1 MPSKRKVTKYGH
13 LYAKMNQ
20 LGNVRNYHQG
30 SYKRVLF
37 VCSAGLLRSA
47 TAAHVFSADPY
58 NWNTRTAGA
67 DNEYALNP
75 VNEALLAWADVVY
88 LMEGEHLE
96 YLERTFQDIL
106 ELYRKKIRVLDIPD
120 RYAYRDPNLIEYLK
134 NSIATD
140 QAKVESEKV
149 KEVKVEPSKE
159 TASYEAT
166 EFVQS
171 VFISKNP
178 LDDNF

>member
-1 MPSKRKVTKYGH
+1 
-13 LYAKMNQ
+13 MNQ

-47 TAAHVFSADPY
+47 TAAHVFSGDPY

-88 LMEGEHLE
+88 LMEPEHLE

-106 ELYRKKIRVLDIPD
+106 DLYKSKIRVLDIPD
-120 RYAYRDPNLIEYLK
+120 RYPYRDPALIEFLK
-134 NSIATD
+134 TAVAEDEAKNEVVVETD
-140 QAKVESEKV
+140 DAISEETEAFIKTTFHS
-149 KEVKVEPSKE
+149 SK
-159 TASYEAT
+159 
-166 EFVQS
+166 
-171 VFISKNP
+171 P

>member
-1 MPSKRKVTKYGH
+1 MPSKRKALRYGH

-20 LGNVRNYHQG
+20 LGNVRNYYQG

-75 VNEALLAWADVVY
+75 VNEAMLAWADVVY
-88 LMEGEHLE
+88 TMESEHLD
-96 YLERTFQDIL
+96 YLERTFGDIL
-106 ELYRKKIRVLDIPD
+106 DLYKSKIRVLEIPD
-120 RYAYRDPNLIEYLK
+120 RYPYRDPELINYLK
-134 NSIATD
+134 NAVAED
-140 QAKVESEKV
+140 EEKV
-149 KEVKVEPSKE
+149 KKEKEAEPS
-159 TASYEAT
+159 
-166 EFVQS
+166 V
-171 VFISKNP
+171 P

>member
-47 TAAHVFSADPY
+47 TAAHVFSAEPY

-106 ELYRKKIRVLDIPD
+106 DVYRKKIRVLDIPD
-120 RYAYRDPNLIEYLK
+120 RYPYRDPALIDYLK
-134 NSIATD
+134 KAVAED
-140 QAKVESEKV
+140 EERVAAEAYKAAQDEE
-149 KEVKVEPSKE
+149 
-159 TASYEAT
+159 AST
-166 EFVQS
+166 
-171 VFISKNP
+171 P
-178 LDDNF
+178 LDDDF